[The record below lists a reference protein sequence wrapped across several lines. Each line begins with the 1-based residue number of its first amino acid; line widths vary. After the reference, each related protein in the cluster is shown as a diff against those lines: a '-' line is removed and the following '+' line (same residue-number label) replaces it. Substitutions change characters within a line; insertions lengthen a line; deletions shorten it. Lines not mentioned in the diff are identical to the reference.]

1 MAAGTRRSRPEPAGH
16 AHGHSHGPAEPASTR
31 LRTLITALLVPLAG
45 ATVAGLVWLW
55 PSGVHPAAAK
65 AGQVWV
71 DGTVT
76 ATKIATAAPSGGKGV
91 GATDATTNELTI
103 KIDTGPTKGATV
115 KQVVGVDAATPK
127 YAAGDA
133 VVLTYSP
140 TPIQGGTPD
149 DQYELRDFQRGP
161 PLASLAIAFALVVV
175 VIGRWRGL
183 GAIAALGV
191 SFLLLVKFML
201 PAIVGGE
208 NAVEVAAVAAGVI
221 LFVAL
226 YATHGLSVRTSV
238 AVLGTGISLGLIG
251 VLGAVASDLANIT
264 GLGEDSAA
272 FVAGKYAHVDIRG
285 LLLAGVIIGALGVLN
300 DVTVTQV
307 SSVWELKQADPT
319 LTAPELFRAGMRI
332 GRDHIG
338 STVNT
343 LVLAYAGA
351 SLPLFVL
358 MSNSGQ
364 SWTSSGS
371 AEVVA
376 EEIVRTLVG
385 SIGLAAAVP
394 ITTALAAW
402 FAAGEEEPA
411 SLTFSDLH
419 DGRGGPGG
427 SGGGRG
433 GVDRD
438 GYGEYDDYDPEYGR
452 GAGGRP
458 DRGRFGPAPRRVP
471 RVPGPPRR
479 EAARYPESGY
489 LD

>member
-1 MAAGTRRSRPEPAGH
+1 M
-16 AHGHSHGPAEPASTR
+16 
-31 LRTLITALLVPLAG
+31 
-45 ATVAGLVWLW
+45 LW
-55 PSGVHPAAAK
+55 PSGTHVVAK
-65 AGQVWV
+65 PGLVWV
-71 DGTVT
+71 QGTVT
-76 ATKIATAAPSGGKGV
+76 GTKTAIGAPSGGQGV
-91 GATDATTNELTI
+91 GATDSTTNELTI
-103 KIDTGPTKGATV
+103 RITSGPTKGAVV
-115 KQVVGVDAATPK
+115 KQVVGVGAATPK
-127 YAAGDA
+127 YTAGDG

-140 TPIQGGTPD
+140 TPTPGAPAD
-149 DQYELRDFQRGP
+149 AQYELRDFQRGP
-161 PLASLAIAFALVVV
+161 PLASLAIVFALFVV

-238 AVLGTGISLGLIG
+238 AVMGTGLSLALIAA
-251 VLGAVASDLANIT
+251 LGSVSATLAHIT
-264 GLGEDSAA
+264 GLGNEEAA
-272 FVAGKYAHVDIRG
+272 IVAGQFRHVDVRG

-307 SSVWELKQADPT
+307 SSVWELKQADPSMS
-319 LTAPELFRAGMRI
+319 TAELFRAGMRI

-364 SWTSSGS
+364 SWSGSGS

-376 EEIVRTLVG
+376 EEIIRTLVG

-394 ITTALAAW
+394 VTTALAAV
-402 FAAGEEEPA
+402 FASGEGSPSA
-411 SLTFSDLH
+411 LSYSDLH
-419 DGRGGPGG
+419 D
-427 SGGGRG
+427 
-433 GVDRD
+433 
-438 GYGEYDDYDPEYGR
+438 
-452 GAGGRP
+452 
-458 DRGRFGPAPRRVP
+458 DRGPRRMP
-471 RVPGPPRR
+471 RPTQPRS
-479 EAARYPESGY
+479 ASY